1 MTKTARD
8 IVNQLLGH
16 DDNDGYHDDCKKEA
30 HQALKELEAIISE
43 QVIGIKTATYR
54 PDSFLSDYA
63 ESAIRIAIDDAIR
76 YRPGQLSPS
85 DKDWLQSTVE
95 KILKGAMQHKHDNS
109 LRDKQRQA
117 LHTALYGEEAE
128 L

>member
-1 MTKTARD
+1 MTKAAKQAIMD
-8 IVNQLLGH
+8 YFGVELVPESLL
-16 DDNDGYHDDCKKEA
+16 E
-30 HQALKELEAIISE
+30 ELEAIMSE

-63 ESAIRIAIDDAIR
+63 ESAIRIAIDDVIR
-76 YRPGQLSPS
+76 HRPGQLSPS
-85 DKDWLQSTVE
+85 DKDWLQNTVE

-117 LHTALYGEEAE
+117 LQTALYGKDK
-128 L
+128 